1 MWEDREWWGDE
12 LKRSSIITFQRAMTK
27 KKQKGRQFFKEKIGW
42 HHQLPP
48 RVTSTLVTPLNL
60 LLLFV
65 LLLVFYYY
73 YYYYFTLSTYMYIP
87 KWVLKLLEMW
97 K

>member
-27 KKQKGRQFFKEKIGW
+27 KTKRSSVFKEKIGW